1 MSNKNEIRKR
11 AETLVSQM
19 TVKEKVGQLC
29 QRLYGFSVYE
39 LHGEEIAFT
48 EEFYQEVEACGGL
61 GTLYGLYRSDPWS
74 GRDYSNGL
82 HGQKAVEAYNLL
94 QKYVLE
100 HSRLSIP
107 VMMSSE
113 CPHGHQALDGYLL
126 PVNLASGASFAP
138 EVLKE
143 AATVCARQLKA
154 MGVDLALVSA
164 LDILRDP
171 RWGRSEE
178 CFGEDPYLASTM
190 AKAVV
195 EGMQNVGI
203 GVVAKHFCG
212 QGETTGGVNASAAR
226 IGERELREIHL
237 PAAKACCE
245 AGVKGIMAAYN
256 EIDGIYCHANGPLL
270 RGTLRK
276 EFGFD
281 GLVMADGI
289 AIDQLDVMTGD
300 NVVSAATALKAG
312 VDIGLWDKAYSRLEE
327 ALEAGLVSAEE
338 LDEAVRR
345 VLELKLE
352 LGLFDKPY
360 LGMDGERTAELPQAL
375 KESSGEKLPQDLGER
390 SQEKISQ
397 ALREPSQE
405 KETAFSYEKYPQSKR
420 LALESLVLLKNDGG
434 LLPLENT
441 RQKIAVIGPNAD
453 DIYRQIGDYSPPLG
467 EGCGRTIWQGMAE
480 TATEASLRLSDG
492 ENEEKAAE
500 LSERSDVVLLVLGGS
515 SSRFEGAVFDNNG
528 AAISQQ
534 EMAMDCGEGVDS
546 SVIRLPG
553 SQQEL
558 FDTVRRR
565 AKKLITVIIAGRP
578 YAIPEIAERTDAL
591 LYCFYPGPMGGEAI
605 GEAILGIASPTGRLP
620 VSLPRSA
627 GQLPVYYNY
636 RKSYQAM
643 RYYDEREGAL
653 YSFGEGFGYS
663 DFSYED
669 MKVETS
675 PEGILIQCTVENTG
689 AWEDA
694 IVLQCYRSIQASEV
708 VPRIRE
714 LKGFLKVRL
723 KKGEKR
729 RVSFPVGREF
739 FSVFGR
745 EGSWKEEGGPIRLL
759 LMDSGRLI
767 WECEITDR
775 KEE

>member
-1 MSNKNEIRKR
+1 
-11 AETLVSQM
+11 M

-39 LHGEEIAFT
+39 LHREEITFT
-48 EEFYQEVEACGGL
+48 GEFEKEVEACGGL

-82 HGQKAVEAYNLL
+82 YGQKAVEAYNLL

-107 VMMSSE
+107 VLMSSE

-178 CFGEDPYLASTM
+178 CFGEDPYLAASM

-195 EGMQNVGI
+195 EGIQSAGV

-226 IGERELREIHL
+226 IGERELWEIHL
-237 PAAKACCE
+237 PATKACCE

-270 RGTLRK
+270 RGILRK
-276 EFGFD
+276 EFGFE
-281 GLVMADGI
+281 GVVMADGI

-327 ALEAGLVSAEE
+327 ALDGGLISTEE

-360 LGMDGERTAELPQAL
+360 LGLDGERTAEYPYAC
-375 KESSGEKLPQDLGER
+375 EAEKKPEEA
-390 SQEKISQ
+390 SV
-397 ALREPSQE
+397 
-405 KETAFSYEKYPQSKR
+405 FSYENYPQSKR
-420 LALESLVLLKNDGG
+420 LALESAVLLKNSDG
-434 LLPLENT
+434 LLPLGNKPM
-441 RQKIAVIGPNAD
+441 KIAVIGPNAD
-453 DIYRQIGDYSPPLG
+453 DIYRQIGDYSPPLK
-467 EGCGRTIWQGMAE
+467 EGCGRTVWQGMVE
-480 TATEASLRLSDG
+480 TATESSLRFLDG
-492 ENEEKAAE
+492 ENREEAAVLAE
-500 LSERSDVVLLVLGGS
+500 WSDVALLVLGGS
-515 SSRFEGAVFDNNG
+515 SSRFEGAVFDKNG
-528 AAISQQ
+528 AAIKQQ
-534 EMAMDCGEGVDS
+534 KMAMDCGEGVDS
-546 SVIRLPG
+546 AKIRLPG
-553 SQQEL
+553 GQQEL
-558 FDTVRRR
+558 FEAVRRR
-565 AKKLITVIIAGRP
+565 AKKLVTIIIAGRP
-578 YAIPEIAERTDAL
+578 YAIPEIAEYTDAL
-591 LYCFYPGPMGGEAI
+591 LYCFYPGPMGGAAI
-605 GEAILGIASPTGRLP
+605 AEIICGKLSPTGRLP

-643 RYYDEREGAL
+643 RYYDTKEGAL

-669 MKVETS
+669 IKVETS
-675 PEGILIQCTVENTG
+675 PEGNLIQCTVENTG

-694 IVLQCYRSIQASEV
+694 TVLQCYRSIQASEV

-729 RVSFPVGREF
+729 RVSFTVGREF

-745 EGSWKEEGGPIRLL
+745 EGSWKEEEGPIRLL

-767 WECEITDR
+767 WECEVT
-775 KEE
+775 KEAREKKSQT